1 MSFGNRDGRTCVL
14 RCRRPKPKRQTP
26 EGENSAPSGL
36 NSVPTIRSVQFS
48 RFLRTSRCT
57 DDAGSVRNRTG

>member
-26 EGENSAPSGL
+26 EGGKL
-36 NSVPTIRSVQFS
+36 RS
-48 RFLRTSRCT
+48 LRTQQRAYDSFRPVLEVPA
-57 DDAGSVRNRTG
+57 DKPLY